1 MSPPISIRRLS
12 SGIPASKE
20 QEELINAYEAEEER
34 ITNVLSRK
42 LEQLRVEKI
51 ELENVLEAESENHV
65 NRLSR
70 ELALLRA
77 AQQQQVNGDI
87 TSRVNGHAH
96 PASTSAPNDPTTE
109 VMLDAL
115 RRENEQLR
123 SRLADIER
131 DYIRMSRLNEIYRE
145 ELIDHR
151 NRVGQPVDNLI
162 GMSSLSFDSHLP
174 PIHHR
179 SSSSVSSSSVS
190 SSHSSSMYSS
200 TQTASRPQNGGVPI
214 PRPPSQIRR
223 PNHNSNISEG
233 NTPLSHSPTSAS
245 SAESPYAISSPVQMP
260 GGPASLMSN
269 LTTPPSSASLHN
281 LMQYNGA
288 YGTLGVGPR
297 ALSYP
302 SVPPPSLS
310 SSFGSPTVSYHMSH
324 REPSLSPVE
333 PLSRRNS
340 NAGLA
345 NANTNTGTRRGEYR
359 VAETGNLRSISA
371 SRSTNHSRRESLERG
386 ARVAETGS
394 LARSRAGSH
403 SQGPSS
409 ALPSTSEDVDDVN
422 FADEGTVFS

>member
-1 MSPPISIRRLS
+1 MSGSPTTSIRRLS
-12 SGIPASKE
+12 TSSASKE

-51 ELENVLEAESENHV
+51 QLENALEAESESHV

-70 ELALLRA
+70 ELAILRA
-77 AQQQQVNGDI
+77 AQQNNEANHANA
-87 TSRVNGHAH
+87 NGHA
-96 PASTSAPNDPTTE
+96 AANGTTGDPSVE

-123 SRLADIER
+123 NRLADIER
-131 DYIRMSRLNEIYRE
+131 DYIRMSRLNEVYRE

-151 NRVGQPVDNLI
+151 NRLGQPVDNLI
-162 GMSSLSFDSHLP
+162 GMSSSTDPYSQP
-174 PIHHR
+174 THHR
-179 SSSSVSSSSVS
+179 SLSSSSGS
-190 SSHSSSMYSS
+190 SLSSMYSS
-200 TQTASRPQNGGVPI
+200 THTASRQPNGVPI

-223 PNHNSNISEG
+223 PANNISEG

-245 SAESPYAISSPVQMP
+245 SVSESPYALSSPGLMS

-281 LMQYNGA
+281 LLQQTNM
-288 YGTLGVGPR
+288 YGTAGIGSR

-310 SSFGSPTVSYHMSH
+310 SSFGSPTVSYHMAH
-324 REPSLSPVE
+324 RDASLSPIE

-340 NAGLA
+340 NAGLH
-345 NANTNTGTRRGEYR
+345 GSSRRGDWR
-359 VAETGNLRSISA
+359 VAESGNLRSISG
-371 SRSTNHSRRESLERG
+371 SRSHSRRGSLERG

-394 LARSRAGSH
+394 LVRSRSRAGSH
-403 SQGPSS
+403 SQG
-409 ALPSTSEDVDDVN
+409 LPPTLPATSEDVDDTS
-422 FADEGTVFS
+422 FSEDGTVFS

>member
-1 MSPPISIRRLS
+1 MSMSPPISMPRLS
-12 SGIPASKE
+12 SGISANKE

-70 ELALLRA
+70 ELAILRA
-77 AQQQQVNGDI
+77 TQQQQANSDSNGN
-87 TSRVNGHAH
+87 VNGHTH
-96 PASTSAPNDPTTE
+96 HTPPRNDPTAE

-115 RRENEQLR
+115 RRENERLR
-123 SRLADIER
+123 NRLADIER

-151 NRVGQPVDNLI
+151 NRIGQPVDNLI
-162 GMSSLSFDSHLP
+162 GMSSLESHSQP
-174 PIHHR
+174 THYR
-179 SSSSVSSSSVS
+179 SSSNMSSSSVSSQSSM
-190 SSHSSSMYSS
+190 HSSSAH
-200 TQTASRPQNGGVPI
+200 TASRPPNGVPI

-223 PNHNSNISEG
+223 PNNNISEG

-245 SAESPYAISSPVQMP
+245 SSESPYAISSPVLIS
-260 GGPASLMSN
+260 GDPASLMSN

-281 LMQYNGA
+281 LMQYNGV

-297 ALSYP
+297 TLSYP

-340 NAGLA
+340 NAGL
-345 NANTNTGTRRGEYR
+345 TGTRRGDYR
-359 VAETGNLRSISA
+359 VAESGNLRSISA
-371 SRSTNHSRRESLERG
+371 SRSQSRRESLERG

-403 SQGPSS
+403 SQGQSH

>member
-1 MSPPISIRRLS
+1 MSISPPISMRRLS
-12 SGIPASKE
+12 SAISASKE

-51 ELENVLEAESENHV
+51 QLENVLEAESENHV

-70 ELALLRA
+70 ELATLRA
-77 AQQQQVNGDI
+77 AQQQQANGD
-87 TSRVNGHAH
+87 SVGSVNGHAH
-96 PASTSAPNDPTTE
+96 HALSGNDPTTE
-109 VMLDAL
+109 VMLEAL

-123 SRLADIER
+123 NRLADIER

-151 NRVGQPVDNLI
+151 NRIGQPVDNLI
-162 GMSSLSFDSHLP
+162 GMSSLESHSQHT
-174 PIHHR
+174 HHR
-179 SSSSVSSSSVS
+179 SSSSMSSMSSSSVS
-190 SSHSSSMYSS
+190 PHSTMYSS
-200 TQTASRPQNGGVPI
+200 THTASRPHNGVPI

-223 PNHNSNISEG
+223 PNNNISEG

-245 SAESPYAISSPVQMP
+245 SSESPYAISSPVLMS
-260 GGPASLMSN
+260 GGPTSLMSN

-281 LMQYNGA
+281 LMQYNGV

-310 SSFGSPTVSYHMSH
+310 SSFGSPTVSYHMGH

-340 NAGLA
+340 SAGL
-345 NANTNTGTRRGEYR
+345 TGARRGDYR
-359 VAETGNLRSISA
+359 VAESGNLRSISA
-371 SRSTNHSRRESLERG
+371 SRSHSRRESLERG

-403 SQGPSS
+403 SQGPSLT
-409 ALPSTSEDVDDVN
+409 LPSTTEDVDDVN
-422 FADEGTVFS
+422 FVDEGPVFS

>member
-12 SGIPASKE
+12 SGNPASKE

-77 AQQQQVNGDI
+77 AQQQQANGDGA
-87 TSRVNGHAH
+87 SNVNGHGH
-96 PASTSAPNDPTTE
+96 PATPSNDPTTE

-115 RRENEQLR
+115 RRENEHLR
-123 SRLADIER
+123 HRLADIER

-151 NRVGQPVDNLI
+151 NRIGQSVDNLI
-162 GMSSLSFDSHLP
+162 GMSSLESHSQP
-174 PIHHR
+174 THHR
-179 SSSSVSSSSVS
+179 SSSSVSGSSVS
-190 SSHSSSMYSS
+190 SHSSMYSS
-200 TQTASRPQNGGVPI
+200 TQTASRPPNGVPI

-223 PNHNSNISEG
+223 PNNHTAQG

-245 SAESPYAISSPVQMP
+245 SSESPYALSSPVLMS

-281 LMQYNGA
+281 LMQYNGV
-288 YGTLGVGPR
+288 YGTLGAGPR

-310 SSFGSPTVSYHMSH
+310 SSFGSPTVSYHMGH
-324 REPSLSPVE
+324 RDPSLSPVE

-340 NAGLA
+340 NAGLTA
-345 NANTNTGTRRGEYR
+345 TRRGDYR

-371 SRSTNHSRRESLERG
+371 SRSHSRRESLERG
-386 ARVAETGS
+386 VRVAETGS

-403 SQGPSS
+403 NQGP
-409 ALPSTSEDVDDVN
+409 LPSTTEDVDDVN